1 MAQSSL
7 YFQKPGVKF
16 APQTEEPRN
25 TKAPLSKTVSD
36 VKQKIPIGAEAT
48 SVLVGT
54 MEELRRPAMA
64 FVRLSQGCF
73 LGNLTEVAIP
83 IRFLFIILGPP
94 SNHDYYEIGRSIATL
109 MSDKVSAKQPARFI
123 TFYKNLEVFIQGFGP
138 DEFLLSNYLF
148 VLGWLLYSKLS
159 NNSPCCKV

>member
-1 MAQSSL
+1 
-7 YFQKPGVKF
+7 
-16 APQTEEPRN
+16 
-25 TKAPLSKTVSD
+25 
-36 VKQKIPIGAEAT
+36 
-48 SVLVGT
+48 

-109 MSDKVSAKQPARFI
+109 MSDKVSAK
-123 TFYKNLEVFIQGFGP
+123 
-138 DEFLLSNYLF
+138 
-148 VLGWLLYSKLS
+148 
-159 NNSPCCKV
+159 

>member
-1 MAQSSL
+1 MAASSL

-16 APQTEEPRN
+16 APHTEEPRS

-54 MEELRRPAMA
+54 LEELRRPAMA
-64 FVRLSQGCF
+64 FVRLSEGCF

-83 IRFLFIILGPP
+83 IRFLFVILGPP

-109 MSDKVSAKQPARFI
+109 MSDKVSIKQPARFI
-123 TFYKNLEVFIQGFGP
+123 SFSKKFFFTASFYSGQGLGP
-138 DEFLLSNYLF
+138 DEFFCQIFLF
-148 VLGWLLYSKLS
+148 FLV
-159 NNSPCCKV
+159 V